1 MATYQYLRKIDS
13 PADLRQ
19 LPESALRK
27 VADEVRD
34 YLIDVVTQVGGHFG
48 AGLGVV
54 ELTVA
59 LHYVFNTP
67 HDRIVFDTG
76 HQGYPHKILTGRRD
90 QLPTIRQL
98 GGLSGFLKRSES
110 IYDVFGA
117 GHASTSISAAL
128 GIAIARDLK
137 GEDFKVIAV
146 IGDGAMTGGLAYEAM
161 NNCGV
166 QKRNIIV
173 VLNDNNMSIAPNVW
187 AISNY
192 FTELF
197 TTPTAIKLRQQFKQI
212 TSQAGPIGDRIRF
225 LAGRIEDGFKAVL
238 TPGMLFESLGFKYFG
253 PINGHNITQLVR
265 ILRHVK
271 DLPGPILLHVRT
283 QKGKGYKPA
292 EQDKQFLHAIGK
304 VDKITGKSLAAS
316 PPKPQPP
323 TYQKVFGEALIEIM
337 RENPRVVGITAAMPD
352 GTGLD
357 LVQKEFP
364 DRVFDVGIAEGHAV
378 TSAAGMAT
386 EGIIPVCAIYS
397 TFLQRAFDMIVHD
410 VALQHLHVVFAL
422 DRAGVVGADGPTH
435 HGVLDLAYM
444 RIIQGSVVMAPKDE
458 QELRDML
465 YSAIYAYRSGPV
477 SLRYP
482 RGNAV
487 GVPIRPMQLLP
498 LGKGEVLREG
508 SDMAIVA
515 IGPLVYRALEAANIL
530 QQRYGISAAVINA
543 RFVKPLDETL
553 ICTIARQTGAVM
565 TVEDGQIQGGFGS
578 AVAELFAAKQLTDV
592 RLKIHGIEDKFVE
605 HGTQEQLYSLL
616 KLDAE
621 GIASV
626 AAEWLLSNPT
636 PALQRMTSTFTLE
649 HNDR

>member
-1 MATYQYLRKIDS
+1 MNHCNNGMAPYIYLDRINSPEDLRK
-13 PADLRQ
+13 
-19 LPESALRK
+19 LPPSALRT
-27 VADEVRD
+27 VASEVRD
-34 YLIDVVTQVGGHFG
+34 YLIDVVTRVGGHFG

-59 LHYVFNTP
+59 LHYVFDTP
-67 HDRIVFDTG
+67 RDRIIFDTG

-98 GGLSGFLKRSES
+98 GGLSGFLKRTES
-110 IYDVFGA
+110 LYDVFGA

-137 GEDFKVIAV
+137 GEDFKVVAV

-197 TTPTAIKLRQQFKQI
+197 TTPTAIKLRQQFKHLA
-212 TSQAGPIGDRIRF
+212 SQAGPIGDRIRF
-225 LAGRIEDGFKAVL
+225 LAGRLEDGFKAVL

-253 PINGHNITQLVR
+253 PINGHNIAQLVR
-265 ILRHVK
+265 ILRHIK
-271 DLPGPILLHVRT
+271 DLSGPILLHVRT

-292 EQDKQFLHAIGK
+292 EEDKQFLHAIGK
-304 VDKITGKSLAAS
+304 VDKITGKSLAPQPA
-316 PPKPQPP
+316 KPQPP
-323 TYQKVFGEALIEIM
+323 TYQKVFGEALLEIM
-337 RENPRVVGITAAMPD
+337 REHPRVVGITAAMPD

-357 LVQKEFP
+357 IVQKEFP

-422 DRAGVVGADGPTH
+422 DRAGIVGADGPTH

-444 RIIQGSVVMAPKDE
+444 RIVQGAVVMAPKDE

-465 YSAIYAYRSGPV
+465 YSAIYAYRNGPV

-482 RGNAV
+482 RGNAI
-487 GVPIRPMQLLP
+487 GVPLRPMQLLP
-498 LGKGEVLREG
+498 LGKGELLRDG
-508 SDMAIVA
+508 TDIALIAV
-515 IGPLVYRALEAANIL
+515 GPLVYRALDAADIL
-530 QQRYGISAAVINA
+530 LQRYGISAAVVNA
-543 RFVKPLDETL
+543 RFVKPLDKSL
-553 ICTIARQTGAVM
+553 LCSIARQTGAVM
-565 TVEDGQIQGGFGS
+565 TIEDGQIQGGFGS
-578 AVAELFAAKQLTDV
+578 AVAELFAQEHLADV
-592 RLKIHGIEDKFVE
+592 RLKLHGIEDTFVE
-605 HGTQEQLYSLL
+605 HGTPEQLHALL

-626 AAEWLLSNPT
+626 AAEWL
-636 PALQRMTSTFTLE
+636 TSIRAHTLINNI
-649 HNDR
+649 HSA

>member
-1 MATYQYLRKIDS
+1 MTQYKYLHRIDS
-13 PADLRQ
+13 PEDLRR
-19 LPESALRK
+19 LPESALRT

-34 YLIDVVTQVGGHFG
+34 YLIDVITQVGGHFG

-59 LHYVFNTP
+59 LHYVFDTP
-67 HDRIVFDTG
+67 RDRIIFDTG

-110 IYDVFGA
+110 PYDVFGA

-137 GEDFKVIAV
+137 GEDFKVVAV

-166 QKRNIIV
+166 QKRNLIV
-173 VLNDNNMSIAPNVW
+173 ILNDNNMSIAPNVW

-197 TTPTAIKLRQQFKQI
+197 TTPTAIKLRQQFKQLA
-212 TSQAGPIGDRIRF
+212 SQAGPIGDRIRF

-253 PINGHNITQLVR
+253 PINGHNISQLVR
-265 ILRHVK
+265 ILRHIK
-271 DLPGPILLHVRT
+271 DLSGPILLHVRT

-304 VDKITGKSLAAS
+304 VDKITGKSIAPTPA
-316 PPKPQPP
+316 KPQPP
-323 TYQKVFGEALIEIM
+323 TYQKVFGEALAEIM

-357 LVQKEFP
+357 IVQKEFP

-386 EGIIPVCAIYS
+386 EGIVPVCAIYS

-422 DRAGVVGADGPTH
+422 DRAGLVGADGPTH

-444 RIIQGSVVMAPKDE
+444 RIIQGAVVMAPKDE

-465 YSAIYAYRSGPV
+465 YSAIHAYQNGPV

-482 RGNAV
+482 RGNAI
-487 GVPIRPMQLLP
+487 GVPIRPMRLVP
-498 LGKGEVLREG
+498 LGKGELLRDG
-508 SDMAIVA
+508 TDIALIAV
-515 IGPLVYRALEAANIL
+515 GPIVYRALEAADIL
-530 QQRYGISAAVINA
+530 HKRHGVSAAVVNA
-543 RFVKPLDETL
+543 RFVKPLDQDL
-553 ICTIARQTGAVM
+553 ICSVARRTGAVM
-565 TVEDGQIQGGFGS
+565 TIEDGQIQGGFGS
-578 AVAELFAAKQLTDV
+578 AVAELFVENQLTNI
-592 RLKIHGIEDKFVE
+592 RLKLHGIGDHFVE
-605 HGTQEQLYSLL
+605 HGTQEQLYALL

-626 AAEWLLSNPT
+626 AADWLASIHT
-636 PALQRMTSTFTLE
+636 SAMTHTINSIDTSG
-649 HNDR
+649 NNA

>member
-1 MATYQYLRKIDS
+1 MADYKYLFDINS
-13 PADLRQ
+13 PADLRR
-19 LPESALRK
+19 LPESALRN
-27 VADEVRD
+27 VAAEVRE
-34 YLIDVVTQVGGHFG
+34 YLVDVVTQVGGHFG

-59 LHYVFNTP
+59 LHYVFDTP
-67 HDRIVFDTG
+67 RDRIVFDTG

-90 QLPTIRQL
+90 ALPTIRQL

-110 IYDVFGA
+110 PYDVFGA

-128 GIAIARDLK
+128 GIAIARDLM

-173 VLNDNNMSIAPNVW
+173 ILNDNNMSIAPNVW

-192 FTELF
+192 FTEIF
-197 TTPTAIKLRQQFKQI
+197 TMPTAIKLRQQFKEI
-212 TSQAGPIGDRIRF
+212 ASQAGHIGDRIRF
-225 LAGRIEDGFKAVL
+225 LIGRIEDGFKAVL

-253 PINGHNITQLVR
+253 PINGHNIGQLVR
-265 ILRHVK
+265 ILRHIK

-292 EQDKQFLHAIGK
+292 ESDKQFLHAIGK
-304 VDKITGKSLAAS
+304 VDKITGKAIVSSAT
-316 PPKPQPP
+316 PPP
-323 TYQKVFGEALIEIM
+323 TYQKVFGEALRDIM
-337 RENPRVVGITAAMPD
+337 RDNPRVVGITAAMPD

-357 LVQKEFP
+357 IVQKEFP
-364 DRVFDVGIAEGHAV
+364 ERVFDVGIAEGHAV

-422 DRAGVVGADGPTH
+422 DRAGLVGADGPTH

-444 RIIQGSVVMAPKDE
+444 RIVPGSVVMAPKDE

-465 YSAIYAYRSGPV
+465 YSAIYAYTNGPV

-487 GVPIRPMQLLP
+487 GVPLRPMQILP
-498 LGKGEVLREG
+498 LGRSELLREG
-508 SDMAIVA
+508 SHIALVA
-515 IGPLVYRALEAANIL
+515 VGPVVYRALHAADL
-530 QQRYGISAAVINA
+530 LHRHYGISAAVVNA
-543 RFVKPLDETL
+543 RFVKPLDEEL
-553 ICTIARQTGAVM
+553 LCSIAQATQHVM
-565 TVEDGQIQGGFGS
+565 TIEDGQIAGGFGS
-578 AVAELFAAKQLTDV
+578 AVAELFAQRQLSDV
-592 RLKIHGIEDKFVE
+592 QLKIHGIGDHFVE
-605 HGTQEQLYSLL
+605 HGTQKELYRLL
-616 KLDAE
+616 ALDAE
-621 GIASV
+621 GIAQTALDFL
-626 AAEWLLSNPT
+626 AAVHTSRAFSNNP
-636 PALQRMTSTFTLE
+636 ST
-649 HNDR
+649 RP

>member
-1 MATYQYLRKIDS
+1 MDSEYKYLFEIQTPS
-13 PADLRQ
+13 DLRR
-19 LPESALRK
+19 LPESALRD
-27 VADEVRD
+27 VAAEVRE
-34 YLIDVVTQVGGHFG
+34 YLIEVITQVGGHFG

-59 LHYVFNTP
+59 LHYVFDTP
-67 HDRIVFDTG
+67 RDRIVFDTG

-90 QLPTIRQL
+90 QLHTIRQY

-110 IYDVFGA
+110 PYDVFGA

-192 FTELF
+192 FTEIF
-197 TTPTAIKLRQQFKQI
+197 TTPTALRLRQQFKHLA
-212 TSQAGPIGDRIRF
+212 SQAGPIGDRIRF
-225 LAGRIEDGFKAVL
+225 LVGRIEDGFKAVL

-253 PINGHNITQLVR
+253 PINGHNIAQLVR
-265 ILRHVK
+265 ILRHIK

-283 QKGKGYKPA
+283 QKGKGYRPA
-292 EQDKQFLHAIGK
+292 EEDKQFLHAIGK
-304 VDKITGKSLAAS
+304 IDKITGKAISLGS
-316 PPKPQPP
+316 KPSPP
-323 TYQKVFGEALIEIM
+323 TYQKIFGETLREIM
-337 RENPRVVGITAAMPD
+337 RDNHRVVGITAAMPD

-357 LVQKEFP
+357 IVQKEFP

-378 TSAAGMAT
+378 TCAAGMAT

-444 RIIQGSVVMAPKDE
+444 RIIPGAVVMAPKDE

-465 YSAIYAYRSGPV
+465 YSAIYAYTNGPV

-482 RGNAV
+482 RGNAI
-487 GVPIRPMQLLP
+487 GVPLRPMQILP
-498 LGKGEVLREG
+498 LGKGEILRDG
-508 SDMAIVA
+508 NDIALVA
-515 IGPLVYRALEAANIL
+515 IGPVVYRALAAAEKL
-530 QQRYGISAAVINA
+530 ATEYSISAAVVNA
-543 RFVKPLDETL
+543 RFVKPLDEEL
-553 ICTIARQTGAVM
+553 LCRIARQTGYVM
-565 TVEDGQIQGGFGS
+565 TIEDGQIHGGFGS
-578 AVAELFAAKQLTDV
+578 AVAELFAERQLTNV
-592 RLKIHGIEDKFVE
+592 RLKIHGIGDYFVE
-605 HGTQEQLYSLL
+605 HGTQEQLYTLL
-616 KLDAE
+616 KLDTD
-621 GIASV
+621 GIVQTALDFLAS
-626 AAEWLLSNPT
+626 AHI
-636 PALQRMTSTFTLE
+636 PAITSTQQL
-649 HNDR
+649 

>member
-1 MATYQYLRKIDS
+1 MAAYKYLFDIDS
-13 PADLRQ
+13 PADLRR
-19 LPESALRK
+19 LPESSLRD
-27 VADEVRD
+27 VAAEVRE
-34 YLIDVVTQVGGHFG
+34 YLIDVITRVGGHFG

-59 LHYVFNTP
+59 LHYVFDTP
-67 HDRIVFDTG
+67 RDRIIFDTG

-90 QLPTIRQL
+90 ALPTIRQL

-110 IYDVFGA
+110 PYDVFGA

-173 VLNDNNMSIAPNVW
+173 ILNDNNMSIAPNVW

-192 FTELF
+192 FTEIF
-197 TTPTAIKLRQQFKQI
+197 TTPTALKLRQQFKEI
-212 TSQAGPIGDRIRF
+212 ASQAGPIGDRIRF
-225 LAGRIEDGFKAVL
+225 LFGRIEDGFKAVL

-253 PINGHNITQLVR
+253 PINGHNIGQLVR
-265 ILRHVK
+265 ILRHIK

-292 EQDKQFLHAIGK
+292 ESDKQFLHAIGK
-304 VDKITGKSLAAS
+304 VDKLTGKAIAA
-316 PPKPQPP
+316 PTAQAPPP
-323 TYQKVFGEALIEIM
+323 TYQKVFGEALREIM

-357 LVQKEFP
+357 IVQKEFP

-422 DRAGVVGADGPTH
+422 DRAGLVGADGPTH

-444 RIIQGSVVMAPKDE
+444 RIIPGSVVMAPKDE

-465 YSAIYAYRSGPV
+465 YSAIYAYTSGPV

-487 GVPIRPMQLLP
+487 GVPLRPMQILP
-498 LGKGEVLREG
+498 LGKGELLREG
-508 SDMAIVA
+508 THIALVA
-515 IGPLVYRALEAANIL
+515 VGPVVYRALQAAEL
-530 QQRYGISAAVINA
+530 LHKHYGVNAAVVNA
-543 RFVKPLDETL
+543 RFVKPLDEEL
-553 ICTIARQTGAVM
+553 LCSIAQATQHVM
-565 TVEDGQIQGGFGS
+565 TIEDGQIAGGFGS
-578 AVAELFAAKQLTDV
+578 AVAELFAQRQIYSV
-592 RLKIHGIEDKFVE
+592 RLKIHGIGDHFVE
-605 HGTQEQLYSLL
+605 HGTQEELYRLL
-616 KLDAE
+616 ALDAD
-621 GIASV
+621 GIAQTALDFLAS
-626 AAEWLLSNPT
+626 AQATHIAPGNYSNR
-636 PALQRMTSTFTLE
+636 L
-649 HNDR
+649 

>member
-1 MATYQYLRKIDS
+1 MATYKYLYDINS
-13 PADLRQ
+13 PADLRR
-19 LPESALRK
+19 LPETVLRD
-27 VADEVRD
+27 VAAEVRE
-34 YLIDVVTQVGGHFG
+34 YLIDTITQVGGHFG

-67 HDRIVFDTG
+67 RDRIIFDTG
-76 HQGYPHKILTGRRD
+76 HQGYPHKIITGRRD
-90 QLPTIRQL
+90 ALSTIRQL

-110 IYDVFGA
+110 PYDVFGA

-137 GEDFKVIAV
+137 GDDFKVIAV

-192 FTELF
+192 FTEIF
-197 TTPTAIKLRQQFKQI
+197 TTPTAIKLRQQFKELSAQV
-212 TSQAGPIGDRIRF
+212 GPIGDRIRF
-225 LAGRIEDGFKAVL
+225 LVGRIEDGFKAVL

-253 PINGHNITQLVR
+253 PINGHNIGQLVR
-265 ILRHVK
+265 ILRHIK

-292 EQDKQFLHAIGK
+292 ESDKQFLHAIGK
-304 VDKITGKSLAAS
+304 VDKITGKAIVPSGTVPS
-316 PPKPQPP
+316 PP
-323 TYQKVFGEALIEIM
+323 TYQKVFGEALREIM
-337 RENPRVVGITAAMPD
+337 RDNQRVVGITAAMPD

-357 LVQKEFP
+357 IVMKEFP
-364 DRVFDVGIAEGHAV
+364 ERVFDVGIAEGHAV

-386 EGIIPVCAIYS
+386 EGIIPICAIYS

-435 HGVLDLAYM
+435 HGLLDLAYM
-444 RIIQGSVVMAPKDE
+444 RIIPGSVVMAPKDE

-465 YSAIYAYRSGPV
+465 YSAIYAYTGGPV

-487 GVPIRPMQLLP
+487 GVPIRPMQILP
-498 LGKGEVLREG
+498 LGKAELLREG
-508 SDMAIVA
+508 TDLVLVA
-515 IGPLVYRALEAANIL
+515 VGPVVYRALEAAERL
-530 QQRYGISAAVINA
+530 SSRYGISAAVVNA
-543 RFVKPLDETL
+543 RFIKPLDKELLCSLAKT
-553 ICTIARQTGAVM
+553 TQHVM
-565 TVEDGQIQGGFGS
+565 TIEDAQIAGGFGS
-578 AVAELFAAKQLTDV
+578 AVAELFAHQQLSSV
-592 RLKIHGIEDKFVE
+592 RLKIHGIGDHFVE
-605 HGTQEQLYSLL
+605 HGTQEELYRLL
-616 KLDAE
+616 ALDTD
-621 GIASV
+621 GIVQTALDFLAS
-626 AAEWLLSNPT
+626 AH
-636 PALQRMTSTFTLE
+636 TLHITE
-649 HNDR
+649 HSDLNRSQ